1 MTTLMHT
8 KPAYLSPSLSIP
20 VFLTL
25 QTNHLG
31 AYKLTRLLEKKLVAS
46 KARIVTVSSVTH
58 RIVTIRDVT
67 AFLKG
72 ESVRSA
78 SLHQGCMTRS
88 L

>member
-1 MTTLMHT
+1 MSA
-8 KPAYLSPSLSIP
+8 KPAHPAPSPSRP
-20 VFLTL
+20 VLLTL

-72 ESVRSA
+72 GGLRSVLIGFQRA
-78 SLHQGCMTRS
+78 AHAGVAGG
-88 L
+88 